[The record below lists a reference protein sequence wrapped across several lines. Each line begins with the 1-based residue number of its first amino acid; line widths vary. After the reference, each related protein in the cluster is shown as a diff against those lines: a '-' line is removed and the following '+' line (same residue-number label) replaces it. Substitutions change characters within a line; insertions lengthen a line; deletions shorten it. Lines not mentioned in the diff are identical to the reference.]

1 MFIIEN
7 YSNVTFELTIQWNP
21 ALGPP
26 LYYGYFVIKVT
37 VFSLKQKLSR
47 SLSYLRNPFNMAN
60 PLIWP
65 DVLGSL
71 VTELTGFHRSYMC
84 SYNCAHV

>member
-47 SLSYLRNPFNMAN
+47 SLSYLRNPFNMATL
-60 PLIWP
+60 LIWP
-65 DVLGSL
+65 DFCDPL
-71 VTELTGFHRSYMC
+71 VTVLMGFHC
-84 SYNCAHV
+84 S